1 MKREVSFWLAVM
13 LVAVFGVAAFK
24 VIGVRLG
31 AMFPPLGQLANF
43 I

>member
-1 MKREVSFWLAVM
+1 MRKELAFWLSVM

-24 VIGVRLG
+24 VIGVRVGG
-31 AMFPPLGQLANF
+31 AFPPLAKLANF